1 MILLV
6 IPNLLPDSILIWTKC
21 GAEKKTREKKRV
33 SVENEGNKYTSL
45 LKFWLLLLFE
55 RQVCVW
61 CVCVYVCA
69 CVCVC
74 ECVWVCMC
82 LCVCVC
88 VCVCVCIDTTFGM
101 TSHQKCIYTYTSHIY
116 AYICI
121 YAPIYIFTYV
131 HIYLSI
137 YLSVYLSIDRDLER
151 ISV

>member
-33 SVENEGNKYTSL
+33 SVENKGNKYTSL

-61 CVCVYVCA
+61 CVCVCVYVCA

-82 LCVCVC
+82 LCVSEWVSECVC
-88 VCVCVCIDTTFGM
+88 VYRHHFWYDKPSKV
-101 TSHQKCIYTYTSHIY
+101 HIY
-116 AYICI
+116 IYITYICI
-121 YAPIYIFTYV
+121 YMHICTHIYIYIRA
-131 HIYLSI
+131 HLSI
-137 YLSVYLSIDRDLER
+137 YLSVRLSIYR
-151 ISV
+151 